1 MAFGIHPVRPWVGGV
16 VLDEDHAPHP
26 EPDKTGSKGCALSGV
41 PRGRASWSGSG
52 AKPRPCLVQAI
63 TPASPSHPVD
73 ALAREGYIARPT
85 AAPAF
90 VAGPEIAQVAELV
103 DAQVSGTC
111 GRKVVE
117 VRVFSWAPKQ

>member
-1 MAFGIHPVRPWVGGV
+1 M
-16 VLDEDHAPHP
+16 L
-26 EPDKTGSKGCALSGV
+26 ALTTNSARV
-41 PRGRASWSGSG
+41 SPRH
-52 AKPRPCLVQAI
+52 L
-63 TPASPSHPVD
+63 VD

-90 VAGPEIAQVAELV
+90 VAGHEIAQVAELV

-117 VRVFSWAPKQ
+117 VRVFSWAP